1 MKCGIAKCYAVIL
14 QLFFYFKF
22 SIIAVTA
29 FSTFSLD
36 VARFIRTCVPNFR
49 LRTSLRSRKQDD
61 IFSA

>member
-36 VARFIRTCVPNFR
+36 VARFIRTCVPNF
-49 LRTSLRSRKQDD
+49 SPPNQSP
-61 IFSA
+61 